1 MSEFRSGTKLLLAVA
16 LCVSMVTSMLV
27 LVPHKAE
34 AAPQDGWIEGT
45 VSDGVDPIPDVL
57 LIYILNMGGG
67 GNPLGSGLTD
77 SFGHYNL
84 TVVGGL
90 SYIVLAF
97 EGNYYSNSSA
107 ATVVSGETSIANVIM
122 TPITPAVADVTLR
135 GFVKIE
141 GTGSPVT
148 VGSIIG
154 YTNDP
159 LMTEGGPP
167 YYGNLT
173 APDGLGEYSVNVI
186 AGAAGGGVGIMG
198 VPGYG
203 FAENSTSNPFVSGM
217 TYWLN
222 ISLGQSVSTDDAVI
236 HGNVTD
242 DSTGLSLGGVLVNF
256 DSSNE
261 WNRNRSYSN
270 YTFTDLQGH
279 YKMNVTNGTSNIM
292 FSKSGYAIFRLSE
305 MSVSHG
311 ANLRI
316 NASLLPLTATVNG
329 NVTDAS
335 LAPIV
340 NAQVFVFDETHN
352 NISYAV
358 TNSLGKFT
366 FDVFDGDNLSFGAQ
380 ASGYG
385 SDWTV
390 IDILPGDSIW
400 HDFVLPSFDA
410 WMTGKVTNE
419 LNGSPIENAHVDAHS
434 SIFGASGQTNS
445 MGDYNISLVSGT
457 TYTVNVDAMGYGHNS
472 SEVAVATGENVYNVE
487 LMPLDAWMTG
497 KVTDRLSGFPIE
509 NASVWVHSSVFQN
522 WNATDS
528 AGDYNV
534 TLVSGTTYTVDVD
547 AAGYRHD
554 TRELAVVSGENLC
567 DVQLLL
573 SNLPQTTK
581 LYGWVN
587 DSNSLSGIA
596 DAQVRVGFLP
606 PDYGGQNQTMT
617 NGTGYYEM
625 WVSPVE
631 LMYVVSAPDHVH
643 AQEIV
648 NATGEAMVRRDVLLD
663 LDIWSPNVT
672 SYDQSPSL
680 NISWTNPSLV
690 HAVVQEQD
698 PSQFIL
704 AYAIYDHTT
713 GIHSYFYIVQMLYDS
728 FNPLNYASNDLPYT
742 QAGDAYTIDYN
753 WIGTAHGGLLTN
765 MTDQEYL
772 GSYEVT
778 MDLHVYDGIRG
789 YYTNSTLGGWMS
801 GSALFDRSTGD
812 FAWFQFEGSMP
823 WADPSDPTG
832 VFQPSVS
839 MIEVDETNGN
849 SNWYGDWHLGDWSV
863 AGLEFAYDEL
873 LPSGRYVSQFF
884 VSDFGQRGWGQ
895 LTNLTVDNDPP
906 VADWG
911 SDRQAIQNITI
922 YLDGGNCS
930 DNVGIVDYEWS
941 FWDDGTY
948 YDIHGAVVTFAFTEL
963 GDHNVTLTVT
973 DGAGHVSSA
982 NVVLT
987 VIPDPPP
994 VANAGPDQ
1002 LVLPG
1007 TVVFDASG
1015 SWDVGGG
1022 IVNVTWTFTYDGNV
1036 QTLWGW
1042 MPTFDFLI
1050 EGVYDVTLTVTDS
1063 VGQTSTDHV
1072 QITVSATIPEFPT
1085 MLLPVMGILALFALV
1100 CVRRRFE
1107 EG

>member
-1 MSEFRSGTKLLLAVA
+1 LQDLMKEDFEMSEFRRGTKLLLAVA

-27 LVPHKAE
+27 LVPHKAG

-45 VSDGVDPIPDVL
+45 VSDGVNPIENVM
-57 LIYILNMGGG
+57 LIYVLNMGGG
-67 GNPLGSGLTD
+67 GDPLGFGLTN
-77 SFGHYNL
+77 SLGHYNL
-84 TVVGGL
+84 TVAGGM
-90 SYIVLAF
+90 SYMILAF
-97 EGNYYSNSSA
+97 EGDYYSNASMVSVVLG
-107 ATVVSGETSIANVIM
+107 ATTLADINL
-122 TPITPAVADVTLR
+122 TPIAPTVADVTLR
-135 GFVKIE
+135 GFVTNE
-141 GTGSPVT
+141 TGSPVT
-148 VGSIIG
+148 GGTIIG
-154 YTNDP
+154 FTNDP
-159 LMTEGGPP
+159 LMTEGGAP
-167 YYGNLT
+167 YYGNT
-173 APDGLGEYSVNVI
+173 TVPDGLGEFSLKVI
-186 AGAAGGGVGIMG
+186 AGTAGGGVGIMG
-198 VPGYG
+198 ITGYG
-203 FAENSTSNPFVSGM
+203 LIDNSTSNPFISGM

-222 ISLGQSVSTDDAVI
+222 ISLAPLISTDDAVI
-236 HGNVTD
+236 RGNVTD
-242 DSTGLSLGGVLVNF
+242 SETGLPLGNVLVNF
-256 DSSNE
+256 ESSNE
-261 WNRNRSYSN
+261 WNMGRSYSN
-270 YTFTDLQGH
+270 YTFADSLGL
-279 YKMNVTNGTSNIM
+279 YNMNVTNGTSNIM
-292 FSKSGYAIFRLSE
+292 FSKTGFAIFRLSE
-305 MSVSHG
+305 MSVNHG

-316 NASLLPLTATVNG
+316 DASLLPVTATVSG

-335 LAPIV
+335 LAPIA
-340 NAQVFVFDETHN
+340 NAQVLVFDQTRN
-352 NISYAV
+352 NISYAI

-366 FDVFDGDNLSFGAQ
+366 FDVFDGDNLSFGVQ

-385 SDWTV
+385 SNWTV

-400 HDFVLPSFDA
+400 HDFVLIPYDA
-410 WMTGKVTNE
+410 WMTGRVTNA
-419 LNGSPIENAHVDAHS
+419 LNGFPIENAYVEARS
-434 SIFGASGQTNS
+434 SILDASDQTNS
-445 MGDYNISLVSGT
+445 MGYYNISLVSGT
-457 TYTVNVDAMGYGHNS
+457 TYTVNVDATGYGHNS
-472 SEVAVATGENVYNVE
+472 SELAVATGENVYNVE

-497 KVTDRLSGFPIE
+497 KVTDKLSGLPIE
-509 NASVWVHSSVFQN
+509 NAGVWVHSPVFDT

-528 AGDYNV
+528 AGDYYV

-554 TRELAVVSGENLC
+554 TRELAVVPGENLC

-587 DSNSLSGIA
+587 DSNDLSGIA
-596 DAQVRVGFLP
+596 GAQVQVGFLP

-643 AQEIV
+643 VQEII
-648 NATGEAMVRRDVLLD
+648 NATGPMVRHDVLLA

-680 NISWTNPSLV
+680 NISWTRPSLV

-704 AYAIYDHTT
+704 AYAIYDHTA
-713 GIHSYFYIVQMLYDS
+713 GIHAYFYIVQMLYDS
-728 FNPLNYASNDLPYT
+728 FNPLNYASNDLPYS
-742 QAGDAYTIDYN
+742 QAGDVYTIDYS

-765 MTDQEYL
+765 MTDQKYL

-863 AGLEFAYDEL
+863 AGLGFAYDEL

-895 LTNLTVDNDPP
+895 LTNLTVDNDIP
-906 VADWG
+906 VASAGDDQGVVSGQEVFFNG
-911 SDRQAIQNITI
+911 SLSSDSSGIT
-922 YLDGGNCS
+922 NWT
-930 DNVGIVDYEWS
+930 WS
-941 FWDDGTY
+941 FTYGGTY
-948 YDIHGAVVTFAFTEL
+948 YELYGENVSFAFSGGDEIVVVTL
-963 GDHNVTLTVT
+963 IVT
-973 DGAGHVSSA
+973 DGAGHTGSD
-982 NVVLT
+982 T
-987 VIPDPPP
+987 M
-994 VANAGPDQ
+994 
-1002 LVLPG
+1002 LVGVG
-1007 TVVFDASG
+1007 TV
-1015 SWDVGGG
+1015 
-1022 IVNVTWTFTYDGNV
+1022 
-1036 QTLWGW
+1036 
-1042 MPTFDFLI
+1042 
-1050 EGVYDVTLTVTDS
+1050 
-1063 VGQTSTDHV
+1063 
-1072 QITVSATIPEFPT
+1072 IPEFPT
-1085 MLLPVMGILALFALV
+1085 VLLPVMGILALFALV
-1100 CVRRRFE
+1100 SVRRRFE